1 MFDDSFPMML
11 EREAGLPENY
21 PAVAVGFGL
30 YPQLNKAKTAEAGHD
45 VYDEREYV
53 RIVVPGDKSS
63 LLFQPSNDSYR
74 RRFPRAYDAFKAREK
89 GQKESGM
96 PIEQWAVVSR
106 SVAMTLRSAHVHTVE
121 ALCEVSENLIDRLSV
136 PNARELQAKARAWL
150 AQARDGAEATRKAAE
165 NEALQKTIASLQA
178 QIAALA
184 ARDDDHAEAPAR
196 KRGRPPV
203 HDVS

>member
-21 PAVAVGFGL
+21 PAVAVGFGM

-53 RIVVPGDKSS
+53 RVVVPGDKAS
-63 LLFQPSNDSYR
+63 LLLQPSTDAYR
-74 RRFPRAYDAFKAREK
+74 RRFPKAYQAFKTRES
-89 GQKESGM
+89 GGGRSGM

-106 SVAMTLRSAHVHTVE
+106 SVAMTLRAAHVHTVE
-121 ALCEVSENLIDRLSV
+121 DLCEVSDSHIDRLSV
-136 PNARELQAKARAWL
+136 AGARELQAKARAWL
-150 AQARDGAEATRKAAE
+150 AQAKDGAEAARKAAE
-165 NEALQKTIASLQA
+165 NEGLQKQIQALHA

-184 ARDDDHAEAPAR
+184 EAKADEPDRPVRR
-196 KRGRPPV
+196 KV
-203 HDVS
+203 A